1 MLMLE
6 PLETLKI
13 CRDHA
18 RNILRSKR
26 TDFSYFITNT
36 TCTCMHHHTHTHTP
50 RTLTHH
56 TLTYIYTHIHTTEAE
71 NKRYENIYWQSCNIL
86 RIL

>member
-36 TCTCMHHHTHTHTP
+36 TCTCMHHHTHTHTHP
-50 RTLTHH
+50 VLSH
-56 TLTYIYTHIHTTEAE
+56 TILSHIYIHTYTPQ
-71 NKRYENIYWQSCNIL
+71 KQKTRDTKTFIGKVVTF
-86 RIL
+86 